1 MLIFRD
7 PVSGLQFFGYGIAL
21 GGLVYYKLG
30 ADQLRDY
37 LGASGRQ
44 WSEYRAKHPAM
55 SKFIIFLVVIVSVFV
70 LLGGLAPYVPAQYQ
84 EAARSRAGYLTGGL
98 VGGKTTGGN

>member
-1 MLIFRD
+1 
-7 PVSGLQFFGYGIAL
+7 
-21 GGLVYYKLG
+21 
-30 ADQLRDY
+30 
-37 LGASGRQ
+37 
-44 WSEYRAKHPAM
+44 M